1 MVLSTEALVTDLP
14 ERHAVGAVSGAQ
26 GMYD

>member
-1 MVLSTEALVTDLP
+1 MILSTEALVTDLT
-14 ERHAVGAVSGAQ
+14 EGYAVGASSAPQ